1 MDEGPCSILD
11 DIMFLKSL
19 LTMKEVFNMCAEIA
33 INFGGRNTQ
42 SLGCS
47 HYNIDIISKP
57 VRCFVADYLTK
68 RLLGLFSHALAVN
81 VCFLLQHTG
90 FNINGIF
97 VYLVYFTLVI
107 LIFELLFDS

>member
-1 MDEGPCSILD
+1 MDEGPCSILN

-42 SLGCS
+42 GLSGLY
-47 HYNIDIISKP
+47 YNIDMLSKP
-57 VRCFVADYLTK
+57 VRCFIADYLTK
-68 RLLGLFSHALAVN
+68 RLLGLFSHAAAVN

-90 FNINGIF
+90 FDINGI
-97 VYLVYFTLVI
+97 VIYLVYFRI
-107 LIFELLFDS
+107 